1 MTTEDQMQRRMRG
14 FLPAILTMF
23 FGLMSLSDSRAVAD
37 DCLASPNAVSPP
49 GTHWYYRVDRAT
61 HRQCWYLGAEGTKVR
76 VQVRQASA
84 PARPRS
90 PKPSEPTVSTA
101 PAQVTSS
108 DTAPD
113 EVLPTRNPAEPA
125 SPAKAVADDPGS
137 AAFSKRWEDAPK
149 AAIPVDTG
157 ANDMRSSY
165 AQEQSTPTQRMRGP
179 WYGLS

>member
-76 VQVRQASA
+76 VQVGRALPSRASQ
-84 PARPRS
+84 RSQRHLPR
-90 PKPSEPTVSTA
+90 
-101 PAQVTSS
+101 
-108 DTAPD
+108 
-113 EVLPTRNPAEPA
+113 
-125 SPAKAVADDPGS
+125 
-137 AAFSKRWEDAPK
+137 
-149 AAIPVDTG
+149 
-157 ANDMRSSY
+157 
-165 AQEQSTPTQRMRGP
+165 
-179 WYGLS
+179 